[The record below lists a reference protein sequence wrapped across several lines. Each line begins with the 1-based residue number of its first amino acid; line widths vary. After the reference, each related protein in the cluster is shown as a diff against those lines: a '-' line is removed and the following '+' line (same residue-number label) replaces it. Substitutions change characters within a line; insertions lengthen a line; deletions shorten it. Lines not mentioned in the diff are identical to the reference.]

1 VSGWQV
7 AAFLLCVALA
17 TTAQS
22 VTGFAL
28 ALILLG
34 LTGLLEL
41 APLADVANVATVI
54 SLLNAAIAL
63 RGTRKSLDNAMLRA
77 TIPGSIVGVALGVA
91 LLAWL
96 AANVVMGLRLLLGLV
111 VIACAI
117 VVLLRAEPLRQRSSP
132 TAFASFG
139 LLSGLLGG
147 LFAASGPPLVY
158 HFYRQPIG
166 LDALR
171 DTLMAALAAGGVL
184 RLLMV
189 VASGQFNRNS
199 LLLCLL
205 AAPVAIALTWWFKR
219 RPLGWSREAVLR
231 IVCAL
236 LVVTG
241 IGLVVPA
248 VQALSGPQG

>member
-1 VSGWQV
+1 MSGWQV

-17 TTAQS
+17 TCAQS

-28 ALILLG
+28 ALIMLG
-34 LTGLLEL
+34 LAGLFEL
-41 APLADVANVATVI
+41 APLPDVANVATVI

-63 RGTRKSLDNAMLRA
+63 RGSGHSLDPTMLRA
-77 TIPGSIVGVALGVA
+77 TVPGSIVGVALGVA

-96 AANVVMGLRLLLGLV
+96 SANVVMGLRLLLGVV
-111 VIACAI
+111 VIACAV
-117 VVLLRAEPLRQRSSP
+117 VVLLRAEPLARRSS
-132 TAFASFG
+132 TASFAG
-139 LLSGLLGG
+139 FGVLSGVLGG

-158 HFYRQPIG
+158 QFYRQPIG

-189 VASGQFNRNS
+189 VASGQFSRES
-199 LLLCLL
+199 LLLCAL
-205 AAPVAIALTWWFKR
+205 ASPVAIGLTWWFKR
-219 RPLGWSREAVLR
+219 RPLGWSRELVLKV
-231 IVCAL
+231 VCAL

-241 IGLVVPA
+241 VGLIGPA
-248 VQALSGPQG
+248 LQALLR